1 VINCFKYLA
10 KNLCQTWKSLGD
22 EATEE
27 EGDENDGV
35 PDQQGHLHVGVQGAN
50 KHPKALELKNNNT
63 DLEKTKR
70 SALVAL
76 SDCLCRHI

>member
-10 KNLCQTWKSLGD
+10 KKCQTWKSLGD

-50 KHPKALELKNNNT
+50 KHPKALELNNNNT
-63 DLEKTKR
+63 DLEKKQKKCAGGTF
-70 SALVAL
+70 
-76 SDCLCRHI
+76 